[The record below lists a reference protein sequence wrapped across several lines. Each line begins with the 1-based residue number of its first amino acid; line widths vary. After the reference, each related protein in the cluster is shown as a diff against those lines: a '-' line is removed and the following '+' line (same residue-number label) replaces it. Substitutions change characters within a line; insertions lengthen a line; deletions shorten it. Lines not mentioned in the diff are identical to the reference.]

1 MIHYLYRDDLLKLK
15 NLSDEAKFLVLNNV
29 STLGG
34 LATDAERPERK
45 ISELCTERNEYR
57 NMIRRIGTP
66 AEGKGSP

>member
-34 LATDAERPERK
+34 LATDAERP
-45 ISELCTERNEYR
+45 
-57 NMIRRIGTP
+57 
-66 AEGKGSP
+66 GKENFRTLH